1 MTTTT
6 RGVSANGAATSTKP
20 ATAKAAPGVGRRRQV
35 PWVVFGVLLVLG
47 CTLVF
52 AVASVRLGG
61 GTEVLVLT
69 RPVAAGQ
76 VVSPADL
83 RSVRVFAGGGLGLV
97 AATGEA
103 AVVGR
108 PAAVP
113 LVAGSLLVG
122 SEIGAPPASSAGLD
136 VVAVALK
143 AGQFPP
149 DLATG
154 DRVQVVAVGPGPSG
168 LVSSGA
174 ASSSSGGA
182 VTPALTSGSGGPVLA
197 TVVGLQI
204 PPASSGGDTVISLQV
219 ADTNADAVAIAAAG
233 EISLVQLPPGPGG
246 G

>member
-76 VVSPADL
+76 VLSPGDL
-83 RSVRVFAGGGLGLV
+83 RSVRVSAGGGLGLV

-103 AVVGR
+103 GVLGR

-113 LVAGSLLVG
+113 LVAGSLLVATDL
-122 SEIGAPPASSAGLD
+122 GAPPASSAGFD

-149 DLATG
+149 DLAPG

-168 LVSSGA
+168 AGSSG
-174 ASSSSGGA
+174 SGGA

-197 TVVGLQI
+197 TVVGLQV
-204 PPASSGGDTVISLQV
+204 PPASSGGDTVVSLQV
-219 ADTNADAVAIAAAG
+219 ADANADAVAVAAAG

>member
-6 RGVSANGAATSTKP
+6 RGVSANGAGTTTKP
-20 ATAKAAPGVGRRRQV
+20 ATAKAASGVGRRRQL
-35 PWVVFGVLLVLG
+35 PWVALGVLLVLG

-61 GTEVLVLT
+61 GTEVLALT

-76 VVSPADL
+76 VLSPGDL
-83 RSVRVFAGGGLGLV
+83 GAVRVSTGSGLGLV

-122 SEIGAPPASSAGLD
+122 SDLGAPPASSAGFD

-149 DLATG
+149 ALAAG
-154 DRVQVVAVGPGPSG
+154 DRVQVVAVGSGSLGSAPSG
-168 LVSSGA
+168 
-174 ASSSSGGA
+174 SGGA

-204 PPASSGGDTVISLQV
+204 PAVSSGGDTVISLQV
-219 ADTNADAVAIAAAG
+219 ADTNADAVAVAAAG
-233 EISLVQLPPGPGG
+233 EISLVQLSPGPGG

>member
-6 RGVSANGAATSTKP
+6 RGVSANGAGTTTKP
-20 ATAKAAPGVGRRRQV
+20 ATPKAAPGVGRRRQL
-35 PWVVFGVLLVLG
+35 PWVALGVLLVLG

-61 GTEVLVLT
+61 GTEVLALT

-76 VVSPADL
+76 VLSPGDL
-83 RSVRVFAGGGLGLV
+83 RAVRLGAGGGLGLV
-97 AATGEA
+97 AATGET

-113 LVAGSLLVG
+113 LAAGSLLVG
-122 SEIGAPPASSAGLD
+122 SDLGAPPASSAGFD

-149 DLATG
+149 DLAPG
-154 DRVQVVAVGPGPSG
+154 DRVQVVEVGPSPSSSG
-168 LVSSGA
+168 SSGA
-174 ASSSSGGA
+174 GRT

-204 PPASSGGDTVISLQV
+204 PAVSSGGDTVISLQV
-219 ADTNADAVAIAAAG
+219 ADTNADAVAVAAAG
-233 EISLVQLPPGPGG
+233 EISLVQLSPGPGG

>member
-6 RGVSANGAATSTKP
+6 RGVSANGAGTTTKP
-20 ATAKAAPGVGRRRQV
+20 ATPKAAPGVGRRRQL
-35 PWVVFGVLLVLG
+35 PWVALGVLLVLG

-61 GTEVLVLT
+61 GTEVLALT

-76 VVSPADL
+76 VLSPGDL
-83 RSVRVFAGGGLGLV
+83 GAVRVSTGGGLGLV

-113 LVAGSLLVG
+113 LAAGSLLVG
-122 SEIGAPPASSAGLD
+122 SDLGAPPASSAGFD

-149 DLATG
+149 DLAPG
-154 DRVQVVAVGPGPSG
+154 DRVQVVAVGPGSSG
-168 LVSSGA
+168 SVSSG
-174 ASSSSGGA
+174 SVSSGTGRT

-197 TVVGLQI
+197 IVVGLQI
-204 PPASSGGDTVISLQV
+204 PAVSSGGDTVISLQV
-219 ADTNADAVAIAAAG
+219 ADTNADAVAVAAAG
-233 EISLVQLPPGPGG
+233 EISLVQLSPGPGG